1 MITRIKSFSRY
12 LGESKISDS
21 LQYHVDQGMSITESV
36 YRPGSTAHIKLLV
49 EARMLFEMRS
59 LELGRL
65 DSYLFET
72 TDLGKT
78 GVYQGAEV
86 LLDMPL
92 DDFSIEEAKYQ
103 GREVELGRPMRG
115 GSKKYVVYVKN
126 PSTGNIKK
134 IQFGDPGLNAK
145 VSNPKARKSFAARHK
160 CAQKKDRTMAGYWAC
175 RINRYAHLWGGK
187 TYPGFW

>member
-1 MITRIKSFSRY
+1 MITRIKSFSKY

-21 LQYHVDQGMSITESV
+21 LQYHVNQGMSITESV

-78 GVYQGAEV
+78 GIYRGVEV
-86 LLDMPL
+86 ALDMPL
-92 DDFSIEEAKYQ
+92 EDFSIEEAKYQ

-134 IQFGDPGLNAK
+134 IQFGDPGLSAK
-145 VSNPKARKSFAARHK
+145 VSNPKARKSFAARHR
-160 CAQKKDRTMAGYWAC
+160 CAEKKDRTMAGYWAC

-187 TYPGFW
+187 TYPGYW